1 MHRDKKR
8 GKLYID
14 SEWYNQVINAKVT
27 SINNNTAPKNWE
39 NVPNGSLVIIVVVVH
54 VVIEGAMVHVSDG
67 VLVHGCVGLRSGV
80 ERRWDAVAGFAAV
93 ITVSIVH
100 STVWI
105 II

>member
-1 MHRDKKR
+1 M
-8 GKLYID
+8 LLP
-14 SEWYNQVINAKVT
+14 T
-27 SINNNTAPKNWE
+27 SISNNTAPKIWE
-39 NVPNGSLVIIVVVVH
+39 NVPNGSLVIIVVVVC
-54 VVIEGAMVHVSDG
+54 VVVTGAMVQISDR

-93 ITVSIVH
+93 ITVSIIH